1 MNYKFSHSILF
12 AAIAC
17 ISLFFFECTKPTPFG
32 AELLD
37 GQIAD
42 FEGEEVAVNCTV
54 ELQDTLVSA
63 DRTSSFPY
71 FLCGR
76 VNDPEFGATTSE
88 IYSLFRPLD
97 VPQYGDAVVDSI
109 YLVLPYSTSG
119 FYGDT
124 MTPQTIR
131 VLQLATEMDFNKAYR
146 TCDTIA
152 TQAELGRLENFMPRP
167 RTNKKFLDT
176 AASASKLPYLKIPLD
191 ISFGNLLKGIDSVT
205 MRNPITFHPI
215 VKGIKIESSLPSGG
229 TGAMMS
235 FVLNS
240 TNCFIR
246 LHYTKGGKQL
256 KVDYRMTWTSTDQQ
270 MSKFMHIEHEY
281 AGTPAFTSVGQINP
295 ALLYLQGMAGLR
307 MKLEF
312 PLAPNL
318 NNVLINK
325 AELQFF
331 ANNPT
336 LYPVA
341 TQILAL
347 TQNSSKVFSRISDAN
362 YSLQLN
368 DSYSLFGGRPQKVS
382 TDLVK
387 YQMTLTDH
395 FQSIAKDTTGD
406 LMKRSLYLNFEASDN
421 AQLLIPSRTIIY
433 GPGDATYPLKVR
445 IKYTKL

>member
-17 ISLFFFECTKPTPFG
+17 ISLFECTKPTPFG

-37 GQIAD
+37 DQIAN
-42 FEGEEVAVNCTV
+42 FEGEEVVVNCTV
-54 ELQDTLVSA
+54 ERQDTLVSV

-76 VNDPEFGATTSE
+76 VNDTEFGATTSE

-97 VPQYGDAVVDSI
+97 IPEYGDAVVDSI

-124 MTPQTIR
+124 MTPQTIK

-146 TCDTIA
+146 TSDIIA
-152 TQAELGRLENFMPRP
+152 TQAELGKVENFMPRP

-176 AASASKLPYLKIPLD
+176 AAAAVKLPYLKIPLEL
-191 ISFGNLLKGIDSVT
+191 SFGNLLKSIDSVT
-205 MRNPITFHPI
+205 MRDLTKFHPI
-215 VKGIKIESSLPSGG
+215 VKGIKIESSLPNGG

-246 LHYTKGGKQL
+246 LHYKKGEKQL
-256 KVDYRMTWTSTDQQ
+256 KTDYRMTWTTTDQQ
-270 MSKFMHIEHEY
+270 ISKFMHIEHEY
-281 AGTPAFTSVGQINP
+281 TGTPAFTSVGQLNP
-295 ALLYLQGMAGLR
+295 AMLYLQGMAGLR
-307 MKLEF
+307 LKLEF
-312 PLAPNL
+312 PKAPNL

-341 TQILAL
+341 TQLLAL
-347 TQNSSKVFSRISDAN
+347 TRNSEKVFSRTSDAN
-362 YSLQLN
+362 YSLQVA
-368 DSYSLFGGRPQKVS
+368 DSYALFGGRPQKVS
-382 TDLVK
+382 TNLVK

-395 FQSIAKDTTGD
+395 FQSIAKDTTND
-406 LMKRSLYLNFEASDN
+406 SLKRSIYLNFEPSDN
-421 AQLLIPSRTIIY
+421 AQLLISSRTIIY
-433 GPGDATYPLKVR
+433 GPNDATYPLKVR

>member
-1 MNYKFSHSILF
+1 MNYKFSHAIFF

-17 ISLFFFECTKPTPFG
+17 ISFFECTKPTPFG
-32 AELLD
+32 AELLND
-37 GQIAD
+37 QIAD
-42 FEGEEVAVNCTV
+42 FEGEDVVVNCTV
-54 ELQDTLVSA
+54 ERQDTLVSA

-71 FLCGR
+71 FLCGKI
-76 VNDPEFGATTSE
+76 NDPEFGATTSE

-97 VPQYGDAVVDSI
+97 IPQYGDAVVDSI

-131 VLQLATEMDFNKAYR
+131 VLQLATAMDFNKAYR
-146 TCDTIA
+146 TSDIIE
-152 TQAELGRLENFMPRP
+152 TQAELGKIENFMPRP

-176 AASASKLPYLKIPLD
+176 AAAAAKLPYLKIPLD
-191 ISFGNLLKGIDSVT
+191 TAFGNILKNIDSLT
-205 MRNPITFHPI
+205 MRDLTKFHPI
-215 VKGIKIESSLPSGG
+215 VKGIKIESSLPNGG

-256 KVDYRMTWTSTDQQ
+256 KTDYRLTWTSVDQQ

-295 ALLYLQGMAGLR
+295 AMLYLQGMAGLR
-307 MKLEF
+307 LKLEF
-312 PLAPNL
+312 PKAPNL

-325 AELQFF
+325 AELQFY
-331 ANNPT
+331 ANNST

-347 TQNSSKVFSRISDAN
+347 TRNSDKVFSRVSDAI
-362 YSLQLN
+362 YSQDVA
-368 DSYSLFGGRPQKVS
+368 DSYALFGGRPQKVS
-382 TDLVK
+382 TDIVK

-395 FQSIAKDTTGD
+395 FQSIAKDTTSNS
-406 LMKRSLYLNFEASDN
+406 LKRSIYLNFESSDN
-421 AQLLIPSRTIIY
+421 AQLLVSSRTMIF

>member
-17 ISLFFFECTKPTPFG
+17 ILSFACTKPTPFG
-32 AELLD
+32 AELLND
-37 GQIAD
+37 QIAD
-42 FEGEEVAVNCTV
+42 FEGEDVVVNCTV
-54 ELQDTLVSA
+54 ERQDTLVSV

-71 FLCGR
+71 FLCGV

-88 IYSLFRPLD
+88 IYSLFRP
-97 VPQYGDAVVDSI
+97 VSAVNYEGVEVDSI
-109 YLVLPYSTSG
+109 FLVLPYSTSG

-146 TCDTIA
+146 ITDTFA
-152 TQAELGRLENFMPRP
+152 TQMEIGKVENFMPRP
-167 RTNKKFLDT
+167 RTSKRFLDT
-176 AASASKLPYLKIPLD
+176 AASTPKLPFLKIPLTQD
-191 ISFGNLLKGIDSVT
+191 FGNLLKSIDSTT
-205 MRNPITFHPI
+205 MTLPLDFHKI
-215 VKGIKIESSLPSGG
+215 VKGLKIESSLPNGG

-246 LHYTKGGKQL
+246 LHYKKGDKNL
-256 KVDYRMTWTSTDQQ
+256 KFDYRLTWTSTDQQ
-270 MSKFMHIEHEY
+270 MSKFMHIEHQY
-281 AGTPAFTSVGQINP
+281 ANTPAFTSVGQLNP

-307 MKLEF
+307 LKLEF
-312 PLAPNL
+312 PKDPNL
-318 NNVLINK
+318 NNVLINR
-325 AELQFF
+325 AELQFYST
-331 ANNPT
+331 NST

-341 TQILAL
+341 TQLIAL
-347 TQNSSKVFSRISDAN
+347 TKNSSNVFSRVSDAN
-362 YSLQLN
+362 YSLQVA
-368 DSYSLFGGRPQKVS
+368 DTYTLFGGRPQKVS

-395 FQSIAKDTTGD
+395 FQSIVKDTTGD
-406 LMKRSLYLNFEASDN
+406 ALKRSIYLNFESSDN
-421 AQLLIPSRTIIY
+421 LQLLTTSRNIIY

>member
-1 MNYKFSHSILF
+1 MNYKFSQAIFF

-17 ISLFFFECTKPTPFG
+17 ISLFECTKPTPFG

-37 GQIAD
+37 DQIAN
-42 FEGEEVAVNCTV
+42 FEGEDVVVNCTV
-54 ELQDTLVSA
+54 ERQDTLVSA

-71 FLCGR
+71 FLCGK

-88 IYSLFRPLD
+88 IYSLFRPLGAIE
-97 VPQYGDAVVDSI
+97 YGDAVVDSI
-109 YLVLPYSTSG
+109 FLVLPYSTSG

-146 TCDTIA
+146 TSDTIA
-152 TQAELGRLENFMPRP
+152 TQAELGKVENFMPRP

-176 AASASKLPYLKIPLD
+176 AAAAVKLPYLKIQLDTAFGNILKSIDSATMLKPLD
-191 ISFGNLLKGIDSVT
+191 
-205 MRNPITFHPI
+205 FHKI
-215 VKGIKIESSLPSGG
+215 VKGLKIESSLPNGG

-256 KVDYRMTWTSTDQQ
+256 KFDYRLTWTSTDQQ

-295 ALLYLQGMAGLR
+295 AMLYLQGMAGLR
-307 MKLEF
+307 LKLEF
-312 PLAPNL
+312 PKAPNL

-325 AELQFF
+325 AELQFY

-347 TQNSSKVFSRISDAN
+347 TQNSSEVFSRVSDAN
-362 YSLQLN
+362 YSLQIA
-368 DSYSLFGGRPQKVS
+368 DTYALFGGRPQKVS
-382 TDLVK
+382 TDIVK

-395 FQSIAKDTTGD
+395 FQSIAKDTTSD
-406 LMKRSLYLNFEASDN
+406 PLKRSIYLNFESSDN
-421 AQLLIPSRTIIY
+421 AQLLISSRTMIY